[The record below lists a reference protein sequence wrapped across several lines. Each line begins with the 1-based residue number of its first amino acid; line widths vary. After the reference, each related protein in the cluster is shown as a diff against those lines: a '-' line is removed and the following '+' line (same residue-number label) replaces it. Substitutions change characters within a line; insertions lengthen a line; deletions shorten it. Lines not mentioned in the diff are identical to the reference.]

1 MEKMLPITVD
11 MIAAPNKRFA
21 NFVIDSIIFNLL
33 ALGISAVGNYLY
45 DVYGTE
51 VLLVGPPAVGNFKYS
66 MLQTLVAIVYYGLFE
81 SLTQRT
87 PGKYITSTKVVLRD
101 GKRPEN
107 GTILLRTIC
116 RQIPFEIL
124 SFLGRFGIGW
134 HDTLSKT
141 LVVDSNKYNLAAN
154 KQAFND
160 IGDTNQEQ

>member
-1 MEKMLPITVD
+1 MEKLLPITAD
-11 MIAAPNKRFA
+11 MIAPPNKRFA

-33 ALGISAVGNYLY
+33 ALGISALGNYLY
-45 DVYGTE
+45 DVYGVE
-51 VLLVGPPAVGNFKYS
+51 ALLVGPPAIGNYKYS
-66 MLQTLVAIVYYGLFE
+66 LLQTLVGIVYYGLFE

-101 GKRPEN
+101 GTKPAD
-107 GTILLRTIC
+107 GTILLRTLC

-141 LVVDSNKYNLAAN
+141 LVVDVYKYERAL
-154 KQAFND
+154 KMKTESRQD
-160 IGDTNQEQ
+160 SQEEL